1 MSTREQFLDRVRKAL
16 GRDAS
21 GSSTEGQSLPGDLGR
36 VLPPIPPASLVDHF
50 EAEFRA
56 VGGTPHRVD
65 SASGLGQVLGEILP
79 QGSAVVLSRNSI
91 LARAD
96 ITETLDSLNCALTRW
111 PATSENSGGPA
122 FARQCF
128 AAAAGMTG
136 VDFVLAESGT
146 LVLASATE
154 GSQLVSLAPPIH
166 IAFYRQE
173 QVVESLEEVLTGL
186 ATLHARPSEP
196 EKTSIERADLEGRS
210 MVMITGS
217 SRTADIEQISIRGVH
232 GPTQVHAILLA

>member
-1 MSTREQFLDRVRKAL
+1 MSTREQILDRVRKAL
-16 GRDAS
+16 GHDVSS
-21 GSSTEGQSLPGDLGR
+21 GSIERESLPGDLGR
-36 VLPPIPPASLVDHF
+36 VLPPIPAAGLVDYF
-50 EAEFRA
+50 ETEFRA

-65 SASGLGQVLGEILP
+65 SASGLRQILSQILP
-79 QGSAVVLSRNSI
+79 QGSAVVLSRNPI
-91 LARAD
+91 LARLD
-96 ITETLDSLNCALTRW
+96 IAESLDSLNCALTRW
-111 PATSENSGGPA
+111 PAADENSGDPA
-122 FARQCF
+122 FARHCF

-136 VDFVLAESGT
+136 ADFVLAESGT
-146 LVLASATE
+146 LVLTSATE

-166 IAFYRQE
+166 IAFYRQD

-186 ATLHARPSEP
+186 AMLHARPSEP
-196 EKTSIERADLEGRS
+196 ESSIERVDLEGRS